1 MREGET
7 VVVAA
12 RFAALLINLPQ
23 LSSVGNT
30 ILAGE
35 VMDSTMRWGDGRTL
49 LAFTYLHSG
58 QALLSLPNANLDCR
72 FLRLKVIN
80 DQAQFIF
87 ARREI

>member
-1 MREGET
+1 MKEGET
-7 VVVAA
+7 IVVAA
-12 RFAALLINLPQ
+12 RFAAMLINLPQ

-35 VMDSTMRWGDGRTL
+35 KIDATMRWGNGRTL

-58 QALLSLPNANLDCR
+58 QSLLSLPNANLDCR
-72 FLRLKVIN
+72 FLRFKVID